1 MRWLA
6 QVPRACA
13 LMVSSGSRDGHRPVH
28 MKSSCLSIQYHSV
41 FLLYLYS
48 SEYKYGIVVLKV
60 AAANGT
66 FCTCYTAALSM
77 TTLSPASVV
86 VAAYPEHGLAG
97 GAAGSLLRVD
107 ASTGL
112 HGAAAAK
119 DAASQYNY
127 VLDMYVTTKQP
138 NQPTNHPTNQPSTH
152 C

>member
-1 MRWLA
+1 M
-6 QVPRACA
+6 
-13 LMVSSGSRDGHRPVH
+13 
-28 MKSSCLSIQYHSV
+28 
-41 FLLYLYS
+41 
-48 SEYKYGIVVLKV
+48 LKV
-60 AAANGT
+60 APGN
-66 FCTCYTAALSM
+66 CYTAAAM